1 MGLQKAIS
9 PDNVTLTIKVDGTFD
24 LSQQATFRSAYEND
38 GKKHSRYVIDMRSAD
53 YMDSAAFG
61 MLLVLRDYAGGDKAD
76 IAIVNANNDIKKS
89 FKLLNFDRLFK
100 IA

>member
-9 PDNVTLTIKVDGTFD
+9 PDNATLTIKVDGTFD
-24 LSQQATFRSAYEND
+24 LSQQAAFRAAYETD
-38 GKKHSRYVIDMRSAD
+38 GKKHSHYIIDMRSTD

-61 MLLVLRDYAGGDKAD
+61 MLLVLRDYAGGVQAD
-76 IAIVNANNDIKKS
+76 IAIANANEDIKKS

-100 IA
+100 IV